1 MNLILASILTM
12 GGLSVIF
19 AVFLAIME
27 KKFKVEEDSRI
38 ERIVNI
44 LPGIN
49 CGACGYGSCRA
60 LAEAIVQGKSS
71 LDSCVAGGA
80 KVGEKIAKILE
91 VKFETDKN
99 EKKIAFIKC
108 GATSSERKKKA
119 IYEGVKNCQA
129 ANIIAGGENI
139 CSYGCLGYGDC
150 EKSCPFNAITMIEG
164 LPRIDPD
171 KCTGCGKCV
180 EVCPKDLISLEYIN
194 EEINYRV
201 VCSSLDKG
209 REARTACDKACI
221 GCGLCVK
228 ICPFDACH
236 LENNLAKIDQ
246 RNCQHCGLCAWR
258 CPTGAIETI

>member
-108 GATSSERKKKA
+108 GATSKLSGSEYHCRW
-119 IYEGVKNCQA
+119 
-129 ANIIAGGENI
+129 
-139 CSYGCLGYGDC
+139 
-150 EKSCPFNAITMIEG
+150 
-164 LPRIDPD
+164 R
-171 KCTGCGKCV
+171 
-180 EVCPKDLISLEYIN
+180 EYLFLWVFGI
-194 EEINYRV
+194 RR
-201 VCSSLDKG
+201 L
-209 REARTACDKACI
+209 
-221 GCGLCVK
+221 
-228 ICPFDACH
+228 
-236 LENNLAKIDQ
+236 
-246 RNCQHCGLCAWR
+246 
-258 CPTGAIETI
+258 